1 MFFPFSNLDKNTTAD
16 NLLYPNGA
24 IYASVI
30 KDDILYVGGC
40 FNSLCKVYPGYAILD
55 TGLNVYPPEIDV
67 RIAGDRNSL
76 GVTDTTTDQYG
87 NRYLVGTFSSTN
99 GLIQMPFPDGKIS
112 PSPVNNLGGK
122 QSFLQITPS
131 GLNTGLGA
139 SVGGGNNIRNIQQI
153 GSGIFFIHAGNNLN
167 MFTGNGVFNAANYAF
182 GLYNQGLMKFNMLQN
197 PHNNFRWALMADRNW
212 TQNFANGTS
221 TNGNITDYFV
231 DTGDFYPNKTGI
243 WVAGQFTTAAGVA
256 CNRLVCLDYES
267 GKYITGLSAANG
279 PNGNIQ
285 QIIKSG
291 NRIYIKGGFTTFS
304 GVSRNQMAAITFPDM
319 SLLPFNP
326 NANTTIRQMATGVS
340 GLYLAGAFSTIGGI
354 GGDYSNICKVDY
366 ESGLLITG
374 FRPKLNFGSITY
386 GSIAEFGD
394 KVIIN
399 VDTSSVRAW
408 TYRISNF
415 PGNGPLIPNYHNPIS
430 FPVVVDNISG
440 LTTYTG
446 LGYGFGGTNIYQGD
460 QTADAGFNVCKKID
474 DKIYI
479 FGKQAGAFIQ
489 KVPRN
494 NAFAVDLN
502 TNRITN
508 WNPNLQMIN
517 ATTSAY
523 GQGNG
528 SQTVYCMHL
537 DTGDNTLTLGGRF
550 NTVNESNN
558 ASTIRNSIAIVDTI
572 SGGLTTNL
580 NVNLGI
586 NFDVMA
592 IEKSGNTLFLGG
604 NFTSGSIPTRYHHFM
619 GLNIN
624 TNAPTH
630 GFNLE
635 INNSRLGMNSNKTSN
650 NANAKVSCMKR
661 KDNLLYVG
669 GSFDVVSGNNRF
681 GIFCLDIQNN
691 TITDFNLNLDRGE
704 VKAIDIDTSTN
715 TLYIGGG
722 FRSVLGQERNY
733 GAAINL
739 NNTGLL
745 EWDPEL
751 SKEPTNLKVTPSGVV
766 ICGSFSNAGERRA
779 GLAFFSIASGTLL
792 KRNINLMT
800 NPFGGVYTTE
810 IYKDV
815 LYANGRIVGAS
826 MPQNVGLAGSN
837 TPGNQIRYNLVS
849 GHIVTGF
856 VNNRDNAPLCIR
868 GGGNVLSTFLESG
881 KMYMG
886 GSFTTVQ
893 NMSPSTNVNSTVTRN
908 RVAWFDLDNQRIS
921 GLDYNVNGN
930 VWAIKRKDNF
940 LYLGGEFTSVLA
952 TARNRI
958 ARINLDT
965 NSLDGWNP
973 NSPSTVYD
981 FQFSGDKLFV
991 GGDFGTMSGLSRN
1004 KVCRFDVSSASGGA
1018 LESYNPPILN
1028 GGVRKLLIS
1037 GNTLYAGGTF
1047 AQVGVA
1053 ANNVYLGVAAFD
1065 TNTASHLT
1073 AFKTLSGYSIP
1084 STVWFGN
1091 RNVTSTDGVSALHMH
1106 PSGLF
1111 IGGDILSVGGSGDTV
1126 SPRGVFLVNPTN
1138 GNIIRNYGGAG
1149 EESVFKSRPPFAQ
1162 GDANPGQIWRIQTT
1176 GDMLIAGG
1184 EFGDMTEYRHLNSA
1198 SPGNYFI
1205 TLKDKITGVNIGNF
1219 DFTIDSDPSS
1229 YQNDPNNSTFSN
1241 SAGLF
1246 LYDASFNADRIF
1258 FHGQFS
1264 NMKNPDFRCSIAAMD
1279 YNGKIDKNFKG
1290 FGV

>member
-16 NLLYPNGA
+16 NVLYPNGG
-24 IYASVI
+24 IYASVV
-30 KDDILYVGGC
+30 KDNILYLGGS
-40 FNSLCKVYPGYAILD
+40 FNSLCEVYPGYAILD

-67 RIAGDRNSL
+67 RIAGDRNNI
-76 GVTDTTTDQYG
+76 GAVDTTIDQYG
-87 NRYLVGTFSSTN
+87 NRYLVGTYSSMN
-99 GLIQMPFPDGKIS
+99 NLIQMPFPNGTIG
-112 PSPVNNLGGK
+112 PSPANNLGGK
-122 QSFLQITPS
+122 QGFVQITPS

-139 SVGGGNNIRNIQQI
+139 SLGGGNNVRNIQNI
-153 GSGIFFIHAGNNLN
+153 GSGIFFIHNGNNLN
-167 MFTGNGVFNAANYAF
+167 MFTGNGVFNAANYSF
-182 GLYNQGLMKFNMLQN
+182 GLYNQGLMKFNMLEN
-197 PHNNFRWALMADRNW
+197 STNNFRWALQADRTW
-212 TQNFANGTS
+212 TQNFANSTS
-221 TNGNITDYFV
+221 TNGNSVDYFV

-243 WVAGQFTTAAGVA
+243 WVGGTFTTAAGVA

-267 GKYITGLSAANG
+267 GRYITGLSAANG
-279 PNGNIQ
+279 PNGNIN

-291 NRIYIKGGFTTFS
+291 NRIYIKGVFSTFS
-304 GVSRNQMAAITFPDM
+304 GVSRNLMAAISFPDM
-319 SLLPFNP
+319 RLLPFNP
-326 NANTTIRQMATGVS
+326 NGNNQIRQMSTGVD
-340 GLYLAGAFSTIGGI
+340 GMYLAGNFFSIGGT
-354 GGDYSNICKVDY
+354 GGNYSSICKVDY
-366 ESGLLITG
+366 ENGVLITG
-374 FRPKLNFGSITY
+374 FRPRLNFGDNIY

-399 VDTSSVRAW
+399 LDTSSNRAW

-446 LGYGFGGTNIYQGD
+446 LGYGFGQSNIYAGD
-460 QTADAGFNVCKKID
+460 QSSDAGFNVCKKID

-479 FGKQAGAFIQ
+479 FGKNAGAFIQ

-523 GQGNG
+523 SQGNNAQG
-528 SQTVYCMHL
+528 VYCMHL

-550 NTVNESNN
+550 NTVNEPNN
-558 ASTIRNSIAIVDTI
+558 ASTIRNSIAIVDII
-572 SGGLTTNL
+572 SGGLITNFRPD
-580 NVNLGI
+580 LGL
-586 NFDVMA
+586 NFDVLA

-604 NFTSGSIPTRYHHFM
+604 NFTSGGIPNRYHHFI

-635 INNSRLGMNSNKTSN
+635 INNTLLAMNFNKTSP
-650 NANAKVSCMKR
+650 ASNAKVSCMKR

-704 VKAIDIDTSTN
+704 VKAMDIDTSTN

-751 SKEPTNLKVTPSGVV
+751 SKEPTNLRVTPSGIV

-779 GLAFFSIASGTLL
+779 GLAFFSIQSGNLL

-810 IYKDV
+810 IYNNI
-815 LYANGRIVGAS
+815 LYAHGRTFTAA
-826 MPQNVGLAGSN
+826 MPQNVGLAGGQQH
-837 TPGNQIRYNLVS
+837 GNQIRYNLVS

-881 KMYMG
+881 FMYMG
-886 GSFTTVQ
+886 GSFTSVQ
-893 NMSPSTNVNSTVTRN
+893 AMNPAINFNATTTRN
-908 RVAWFDLDNQRIS
+908 RVAFFNLNNQTIS
-921 GLDYNVNGN
+921 GIDYNVNNN

-940 LYLGGEFTSVLA
+940 LYLGGEFTSVLG

-958 ARINLDT
+958 ARINLNT
-965 NSLDGWNP
+965 NTLDGWNP

-991 GGDFGTMSGLSRN
+991 GGDFSTISGLTRN
-1004 KVCRFDVSSASGGA
+1004 RVCRFDVSSASGGA
-1018 LESYNPPILN
+1018 LESYNPLILN

-1047 AQVGVA
+1047 SQVGA
-1053 ANNVYLGVAAFD
+1053 FANNVYLGVAAFD
-1065 TNTASHLT
+1065 TNSAAHLT
-1073 AFKTLSGYSIP
+1073 AFRTLSGYSIP

-1111 IGGDILSVGGSGDTV
+1111 IGGDILSVGSSGDTV

-1138 GNIIRNYGGAG
+1138 GNIIRSYGGAG
-1149 EESVFKSRPPFAQ
+1149 EDSVFRSRPNFAQ
-1162 GDANPGQIWRIQTT
+1162 GDANPGQIWSIQTT
-1176 GDMLIAGG
+1176 GDILIAGG
-1184 EFGDMTEYRHLNSA
+1184 EFGDGTEYRHLNSA
-1198 SPGNYFI
+1198 SSGNYFI

-1229 YQNDPNNSTFSN
+1229 YLNDPSNNTYSS
-1241 SAGLF
+1241 SAGMF
-1246 LYDASFNADRIF
+1246 LYDASFNPDKIF

-1264 NMKNPDFRCSIAAMD
+1264 NMKNPNFRCSIAAMD
-1279 YNGKIDKNFKG
+1279 YNGKIDKNFQG

>member
-1 MFFPFSNLDKNTTAD
+1 MFFPFSNLDKNTTTD
-16 NLLYPNGA
+16 NVLHPNG
-24 IYASVI
+24 IVYTSVV
-30 KDDILYVGGC
+30 KDNILYVGGC

-67 RIAGDRNSL
+67 RVFGERNNL
-76 GVTDTTTDQYG
+76 GTNDTTIDEYG
-87 NRYLVGTFSSTN
+87 NRYLVGTFN
-99 GLIQMPFPDGKIS
+99 AINNLGQMPFPDGKIS
-112 PSPVNNLGGK
+112 PSPINNLGFK

-131 GLNTGLGA
+131 GLNTGLGT
-139 SVGGGNNIRNIQQI
+139 SVGGGSNIRNIQQI
-153 GSGIFFIHAGNNLN
+153 GSGIFFIHAGNNLS
-167 MFTGNGVFNAANYAF
+167 MFTGNGSFNAANYGF
-182 GLYNQGLMKFNMLQN
+182 GLYNQALMKFNMLQN
-197 PHNNFRWALMADRNW
+197 PNNNYRWALQADRNW
-212 TQNFANGTS
+212 TQNFANSTS
-221 TNGNITDYFV
+221 TNGVSSDYFV

-243 WVAGQFTTAAGVA
+243 WVCGPFTTAAGVA
-256 CNRLVCLDYES
+256 CNRLVCLDYAS
-267 GKYITGLSAANG
+267 GRYITGLSTANG
-279 PNGNIQ
+279 PNGNIDQ
-285 QIIKSG
+285 MIKSG
-291 NRIYIKGGFTTFS
+291 NKIYVKGPFTTFS

-326 NANTTIRQMATGVS
+326 NVNDVVREMSTGVS
-340 GLYLAGAFSTIGGI
+340 GIYLAGRFNTVNGS
-354 GGDYSNICKVDY
+354 GGDYARICKVDY

-374 FRPKLNFGSITY
+374 FKPKLNFGFSDY
-386 GSIAEFGD
+386 GGIVEFGD
-394 KVIIN
+394 KVIISS
-399 VDTSSVRAW
+399 TSDNNRSW
-408 TYRISNF
+408 TYKINNRPSS
-415 PGNGPLIPNYHNPIS
+415 GPLIPNYLNPIS
-430 FPVVVDNISG
+430 FPIVVDNISG

-446 LGYGFGGTNIYQGD
+446 LGYGAGASPLYQG
-460 QTADAGFNVCKKID
+460 QGASQAGFYKIQKKG

-479 FGKQAGAFIQ
+479 FGNNAGAFIQ
-489 KVPRN
+489 KVART
-494 NAFAVDLN
+494 NAFAVDLD

-517 ATTSAY
+517 ADTSLY
-523 GQGNG
+523 SENNG
-528 SQTVYCMHL
+528 SNAVHCMHL
-537 DTGDNTLTLGGRF
+537 DTGDNTITIGGRF

-558 ASTIRNSIAIVDTI
+558 ASKIRNSIAIVDTI

-580 NVNLGI
+580 NVNLGL
-586 NFDVMA
+586 NVDVMA

-604 NFTSGSIPTRYHHFM
+604 NFTSGNIPTRYRHFI

-624 TNAPTH
+624 TNAATH
-630 GFNLE
+630 GFNFE
-635 INNSRLGMNSNKTSN
+635 INNTLLGMNYNKTSS
-650 NANAKVSCMKR
+650 NANASVSCMKR

-669 GSFDVVSGNNRF
+669 GSFNIVSGNNRF
-681 GIFCLDIQNN
+681 GIFCLDIENN
-691 TITDFNLNLDRGE
+691 RITDFNLNLDRGE

-733 GAAINL
+733 GAAIDL
-739 NNTGLL
+739 TTTGLL

-751 SKEPTNLKVTPSGVV
+751 SKEPTSLKVTPSGVV

-779 GLAFFSIASGTLL
+779 GLAFFSIESGNLL

-815 LYANGRIVGAS
+815 LYANGRFFGAT
-826 MPQNVGLAGSN
+826 MPQNVALAGGQ

-886 GSFTTVQ
+886 GNFTSVQ

-921 GLDYNVNGN
+921 GLDYNVNAN

-940 LYLGGEFTSVLA
+940 LYIGGEFTSVLG

-965 NSLDGWNP
+965 NTLDGWNP

-981 FQFSGDKLFV
+981 FQFSGNKLFV
-991 GGDFGTMSGLSRN
+991 GGDFTTMSGLSRN
-1004 KVCRFDVSSASGGA
+1004 RVCRFDVSSASGGA
-1018 LESYNPPILN
+1018 LESYNPRILN

-1047 AQVGVA
+1047 AQVGSF
-1053 ANNVYLGVAAFD
+1053 ANNVYANAAAFETD
-1065 TNTASHLT
+1065 TGNHIT
-1073 AFKTLSGYSIP
+1073 AFRPFSGY
-1084 STVWFGN
+1084 TVVTTYWLGN
-1091 RNVTSTDGVSALHMH
+1091 RGAAGTDGVTSFLMH

-1111 IGGDILSVGGSGDTV
+1111 IGGDFISVRSSGDNV
-1126 SPRGVFLVNPTN
+1126 SPRGVFLVNPTD
-1138 GNIIRNYGGAG
+1138 GNILRNYGGAG
-1149 EESVFKSRPPFAQ
+1149 PESIFRERPNFAG
-1162 GDANPGQIWRIQTT
+1162 GDAYPGNIWSIRST

-1184 EFGDMTEYRHLNSA
+1184 EFGDMTEYRYLNYP
-1198 SPGNYFI
+1198 SPQNYFI
-1205 TLKDKITGVNIGNF
+1205 TLKDKVTGVNIGNF
-1219 DFTIDSDPSS
+1219 DFTIDSDPAS
-1229 YQNDPNNSTFSN
+1229 YLNDPNNATYVG
-1241 SAGLF
+1241 SAQMF
-1246 LYDASFNADRIF
+1246 VYDASFNADKIF
-1258 FHGQFS
+1258 FHGLFS

>member
-1 MFFPFSNLDKNTTAD
+1 MFFPFSNLDKNTTTD
-16 NLLYPNGA
+16 NVLYPNGG
-24 IYASVI
+24 IYASVV
-30 KDDILYVGGC
+30 KDNILYVGGS
-40 FNSLCKVYPGYAILD
+40 FNSLCEVYPSYAILD

-67 RIAGDRNSL
+67 RVGGDRNNI
-76 GVTDTTTDQYG
+76 GTYDTTTDQYG
-87 NRYLVGTFSSTN
+87 NKYLVGSFNSIN
-99 GLIQMPFPDGKIS
+99 NLIAMPSPDGNIT
-112 PSPVNNLGGK
+112 PTPVNILGGK
-122 QSFLQITPS
+122 HGFVQITPS

-139 SVGGGNNIRNIQQI
+139 SLGGGGNIRSIQNI
-153 GSGIFFIHAGNNLN
+153 GSGIFFIHNGNNLN
-167 MFTGNGVFNAANYAF
+167 MFTANGVFNAASYGF
-182 GLYNQGLMKFNMLQN
+182 GLYNQALMKYNMLQN
-197 PHNNFRWALMADRNW
+197 PANNFRWSLVADRNW
-212 TQNFANGTS
+212 TQNFANSTS
-221 TNGNITDYFV
+221 TNGNSVDYFV
-231 DTGDFYPNKTGI
+231 DTGNFYPNKTGI
-243 WVAGQFTTAAGVA
+243 WVAGTFTTAAGVA

-267 GKYITGLSAANG
+267 GRYITGLSAANG

-285 QIIKSG
+285 QIIRSG
-291 NRIYIKGGFTTFS
+291 NRIYIKGPFTTFS
-304 GVSRNQMAAITFPDM
+304 GVSRNQMAAITFPNI

-326 NANTTIRQMATGVS
+326 NVNNTIREMATGVS
-340 GLYLAGAFSTIGGI
+340 GIYLAGNFSTVGGT
-354 GGDYSNICKVDY
+354 GGNYENICKIDY

-374 FRPKLNFGSITY
+374 FRPKLNFGSNIY

-399 VDTSSVRAW
+399 VDTSSNRSW
-408 TYRISNF
+408 TYKIDNSIT
-415 PGNGPLIPNYHNPIS
+415 NGPLIPNYHNPVA
-430 FPVVVDNISG
+430 FPIVVDNISG

-446 LGYGFGGTNIYQGD
+446 LGYGFGFTNIYQGD
-460 QTADAGFNVCKKID
+460 QSADAGFKVMKKID

-479 FGKQAGAFIQ
+479 FARNAGAFIQ

-502 TNRITN
+502 TNRITQ

-517 ATTSAY
+517 AATSLY
-523 GQGNG
+523 SVNNGGQG
-528 SQTVYCMHL
+528 VYCMHL

-572 SGGLTTNL
+572 SGGLITNL
-580 NVNLGI
+580 NVNLGL
-586 NFDVMA
+586 NFDVIA
-592 IEKSGNTLFLGG
+592 LEKSGNTLFLGG
-604 NFTSGSIPTRYHHFM
+604 NFSSGSIPNRYHHFM

-635 INNSRLGMNSNKTSN
+635 INNSLLGMNSNKTSN
-650 NANAKVSCMKR
+650 NTNAKVSCMKR

-669 GSFDVVSGNNRF
+669 GSFDIVSGNRRF
-681 GIFCLDIQNN
+681 GIFCLNIQNN
-691 TITDFNLNLDRGE
+691 TITNFDLNLDRGE
-704 VKAIDIDTSTN
+704 VKAMDIDESTN

-745 EWDPEL
+745 AWDPEL
-751 SKEPTNLKVTPSGVV
+751 SKEPTSLKVTPSGVV
-766 ICGSFSNAGERRA
+766 ICGTFSNAGERRA
-779 GLAFFSIASGTLL
+779 GLAFFSIESGTLL
-792 KRNINLMT
+792 KPNINLMT

-810 IYKDV
+810 IHNNV
-815 LYANGRIVGAS
+815 LYANGRIIGAS

-837 TPGNQIRYNLVS
+837 TPGNQIRYNLIS

-881 KMYMG
+881 FMYMG
-886 GSFTTVQ
+886 GSFTNVQ

-908 RVAWFDLDNQRIS
+908 RVAWFDLNNQRIS
-921 GLDYNVNGN
+921 GLDYNVNSN

-940 LYLGGEFTSVLA
+940 LYLGGEFTSVLG

-958 ARINLDT
+958 ARINLNT
-965 NSLDGWNP
+965 NTLDGWNP
-973 NSPSTVYD
+973 NSNSAIYD
-981 FQFSGDKLFV
+981 FQFSGNKLFV
-991 GGDFGTMSGLSRN
+991 GGDFTTMSGLSRTR
-1004 KVCRFDVSSASGGA
+1004 VCRFDVSSASGGA
-1018 LESYNPPILN
+1018 LESYAPAILN
-1028 GGVRKLLIS
+1028 GGTRKLLVS
-1037 GNTLYAGGTF
+1037 GNTLYAAGTF
-1047 AQVGVA
+1047 AQVGAA

-1073 AFKTLSGYSIP
+1073 AFRTLSGYSIP
-1084 STVWFGN
+1084 STVWFGP

-1111 IGGDILSVGGSGDTV
+1111 LGGDILSVGGSGDTV

-1149 EESVFKSRPPFAQ
+1149 EDSVFKARTPFAQ
-1162 GDANPGQIWRIQTT
+1162 GDSNPGQIWSIQTT
-1176 GDMLIAGG
+1176 GDRLIVGG
-1184 EFGDMTEYRHLNSA
+1184 EFGDLTEYRHSNSA
-1198 SPGNYFI
+1198 SPQNYFI
-1205 TLKDKITGVNIGNF
+1205 TLKDKITGVNLCNF
-1219 DFTIDSDPSS
+1219 DFTIDSEPSA
-1229 YQNDPNNSTFSN
+1229 YLNDPNNSTN
-1241 SAGLF
+1241 SSSAAMF
-1246 LYDASFNADRIF
+1246 LYDASFNADKIF

-1264 NMKNPDFRCSIAAMD
+1264 NMKNPNFRCSIAAMD
-1279 YNGKIDKNFKG
+1279 YSGKIDKNFQG